1 MLKLQ
6 TVIYILENEFFQVFI
21 MLIPMIVNY
30 LFIMPSL
37 WIWIMG
43 ISTVVKNK
51 TDAPTNHLL
60 SDFKFTFYSN
70 LINIH
75 TSTFHWFILKWE
87 AESLM
92 RNWGKSKR
100 RNTSLYPLSPPHDS
114 AEYLLCCQHHSSIWD
129 KVLGSVDRS
138 IDPKMP
144 TREGFSLLIHSC
156 NKAFF
161 HKVFIKDLMKFIVN
175 KRFGSNLA
183 FRSL

>member
-6 TVIYILENEFFQVFI
+6 RVIYILENELFQVFI

-37 WIWIMG
+37 WVWIME

-70 LINIH
+70 LITIH

-87 AESLM
+87 ADSLM
-92 RNWGKSKR
+92 RKWGKSKR
-100 RNTSLYPLSPPHDS
+100 RNLSISPVPTPWQCRIFTLLPTSFIHLGQGLG
-114 AEYLLCCQHHSSIWD
+114 LCGQIY
-129 KVLGSVDRS
+129 RS
-138 IDPKMP
+138 
-144 TREGFSLLIHSC
+144 
-156 NKAFF
+156 
-161 HKVFIKDLMKFIVN
+161 
-175 KRFGSNLA
+175 
-183 FRSL
+183 